1 MTATC
6 SRTQALAKRLTIGL
20 RAGSERDVYYSGLP
34 LRTAWQW
41 SRRIYWLMS
50 SDDGVPTKWR
60 IPLGRFGPATCRQNA
75 SVGQMAFRNEDT
87 ASQ

>member
-6 SRTQALAKRLTIGL
+6 SRTQALANRLTIGL
-20 RAGSERDVYYSGLP
+20 RAGLERDVYYRGLP

-50 SDDGVPTKWR
+50 SEDGVPTKWADTSR
-60 IPLGRFGPATCRQNA
+60 QVRTCNMPSECQRRADGIP
-75 SVGQMAFRNEDT
+75 
-87 ASQ
+87 